1 MRRLLHSETNG
12 KTFIYPMSG
21 LLKLRGRV
29 NGTQTKGFVDTER
42 EREREDLIMWLWRP
56 KFPSPAGHGL
66 SSRELYTLLS
76 SLYLDELGRSRRRR
90 RNEREFIK
98 SGGRRSLERERDELV
113 GHVSLIT
120 QPISNSARLL
130 QATAG
135 RARVGYMRLVRGGS
149 VGSYHRVF
157 FFSFLSFSFRSPR
170 LCVSPPQSTRPR
182 GFNSPLSLCYMTS
195 ADAVYLTF
203 MRLNFELIWWR
214 ILGIKEAREKT
225 VGSGWIISC
234 IFPSLK

>member
-1 MRRLLHSETNG
+1 MIRNCSFLSLSLSFLLSFYIYIYLTVPSHHARNNRTNGCMRRLLHSETNG

-90 RNEREFIK
+90 RRNEREFIK
-98 SGGRRSLERERDELV
+98 SGGRRSLERERE
-113 GHVSLIT
+113 T
-120 QPISNSARLL
+120 N
-130 QATAG
+130 
-135 RARVGYMRLVRGGS
+135 
-149 VGSYHRVF
+149 
-157 FFSFLSFSFRSPR
+157 
-170 LCVSPPQSTRPR
+170 
-182 GFNSPLSLCYMTS
+182 
-195 ADAVYLTF
+195 
-203 MRLNFELIWWR
+203 
-214 ILGIKEAREKT
+214 
-225 VGSGWIISC
+225 
-234 IFPSLK
+234 